1 MESTVIIGSGMTI
14 LIDHNIEGQAAI
26 LWSTMKSEGWTELYP
41 IEMMMFGDVGLP
53 VNADDREV
61 WHFAQ
66 LHRMI
71 LLTANRKMEGENSL
85 EQTIQEENTSESLP
99 VLTISRQ
106 EGIRNREY
114 RCRCVE
120 KLLEIIVDLD
130 NYLGAGR
137 IFIP

>member
-1 MESTVIIGSGMTI
+1 MESSFISSGMTV
-14 LIDHNIEGQAAI
+14 LIDHNIEGQAAL
-26 LWSTMKSEGWTELYP
+26 LWSTMKSESWTELYP
-41 IEMMMFGDVGLP
+41 IEMIMFGDVGLP
-53 VNADDREV
+53 INADDRVV
-61 WHFAQ
+61 WRFAQ
-66 LHRMI
+66 FHRMV

-85 EQTIQEENTSESLP
+85 EQTIQEENTPDSLP

-106 EGIRNREY
+106 EGMRDREY
-114 RCRCVE
+114 RCRCAE